1 MFLLFAF
8 MFVNAMIWE
17 RIGIRNLALVM
28 LVAFPM
34 LSLVPLTGW
43 SGQISLAQI
52 TFVGVGA
59 WSLVEFSGVGGAVFG
74 LDLFG
79 SGSPWGLLVA
89 ALVAVPIGLL
99 MALPALRLQGLYL
112 ALATMAFARMSEF
125 VIFDQ
130 PEVFGSEG
138 KRVAP
143 LDIFGFGFNEPFEL
157 LGVRFGA

>member
-1 MFLLFAF
+1 
-8 MFVNAMIWE
+8 
-17 RIGIRNLALVM
+17 
-28 LVAFPM
+28 M

-59 WSLVEFSGVGGAVFG
+59 WSLVEFSGAGGAVFG

-130 PEVFGSEG
+130 PEVFGERRASAS
-138 KRVAP
+138 RR

-157 LGVRFGA
+157 LGVRFGR